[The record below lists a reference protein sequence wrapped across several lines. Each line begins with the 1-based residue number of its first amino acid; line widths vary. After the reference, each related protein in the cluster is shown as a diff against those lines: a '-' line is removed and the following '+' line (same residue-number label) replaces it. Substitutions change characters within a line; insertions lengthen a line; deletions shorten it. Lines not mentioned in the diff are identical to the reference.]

1 MYIATESTRL
11 TSSWPTT
18 YLSSFCFTSSG
29 GGSAPSA
36 KRGFSVLAGVAATG
50 RPPTGTLS
58 TVHPRGSREA
68 PTPSRFGKISRQS
81 TQHQFGV
88 SCIQYLVSGDEH
100 RGHAYPF
107 EPPPPPLLLPPP
119 PPMLSTGD
127 GGLSPADGGPPRALQ
142 RWRAPRRATG
152 RSRRTASRRE
162 ERAASIPERNLRHPS
177 FRSATLQ
184 ISDDRGSPL
193 ELEVRSCRDF
203 SL

>member
-127 GGLSPADGGPPRALQ
+127 GGLPPADGGR
-142 RWRAPRRATG
+142 RRAAGVAGG
-152 RSRRTASRRE
+152 RG
-162 ERAASIPERNLRHPS
+162 RATE
-177 FRSATLQ
+177 RSAAARRAGGKNGREHLERT
-184 ISDDRGSPL
+184 RGLRPPARQRKFPAL
-193 ELEVRSCRDF
+193 AP
-203 SL
+203 SLRGAGVSSAP